1 MFPMLSVMTNSRL
14 LAQRSRR
21 SGGAGWPTALIETRA
36 ELVEQVSPQARASR
50 ATVVSALTA
59 IWRMARMCW
68 LTLGAFL
75 AANVA
80 RASSSMPSQELE
92 FTFLLPAGSKECFYQ
107 TVDEGNILE
116 FEYQVIGESNLDVSF
131 VMISPSGWREFD
143 DSRRGHATHK
153 LERTD
158 QGDYQLCFDNSF
170 SKVKEK
176 MLFFTLLIS
185 NPNSTAQD
193 EGIVGNATTGQTL
206 EYKLADFMTRVNAL
220 HVKIQRARVIQ
231 LMLRTFDTRDQR
243 LQDNNLWRVSFGSCI
258 SVVVILGVANAQ
270 VRILESLFPE
280 S

>member
-1 MFPMLSVMTNSRL
+1 
-14 LAQRSRR
+14 
-21 SGGAGWPTALIETRA
+21 
-36 ELVEQVSPQARASR
+36 
-50 ATVVSALTA
+50 
-59 IWRMARMCW
+59 MARMCW

-80 RASSSMPSQELE
+80 RASSSTASQELE
-92 FTFLLPAGSKECFYQ
+92 FTFLLAAGSTECFYQ
-107 TVDEGNILE
+107 TVDRDSILE

-131 VMISPSGWREFD
+131 VMISPSGRREFD
-143 DSRRGHATHK
+143 DRRRGHATHK

-193 EGIVGNATTGQTL
+193 QGIVGNATAGQTL
-206 EYKLADFMTRVNAL
+206 EYKLADFMTRLNAL

-243 LQDNNLWRVSFGSCI
+243 LQDNNLWRVGFGSCV
-258 SVVVILGVANAQ
+258 SVIVILGVATAQ
-270 VRILESLFPE
+270 VRILQSLFPE